1 MLSEPRFRA
10 MLDTAPVLM
19 WISGTD
25 KLCTYFNKPWLDFT
39 GRSLEEE
46 LGNGW
51 AKGVHAED
59 QQKCLEAYAESF
71 DRRETFRMD
80 YRLRRHDGKYRWIR
94 DIGVPRFNRDGSF
107 AGYMGIGIDVS
118 DRELAEQN
126 LTRATERL
134 RLALEA
140 GKAGGWEWEIKSGR
154 NLWFGKSHE
163 LVGIP
168 AEQYSSSIQEFWDR
182 VHPEDRVW
190 LQDAEREAIQ
200 NHREFAPEFRVVW
213 QDGTVHWLRSQAQF
227 FYGAD
232 GQAERMLGICV
243 EITEQ
248 KRAQEALRESEERF
262 RLAAQAG
269 KMFAYSWD
277 ATTDVL
283 ECSPEFAR
291 ILGVDREAVATGAA
305 VSAMVHPDDK
315 RTLGAAIAKLTPE
328 RPNLQITYRLIRPD
342 GVIIWLERNSRAYFD
357 GQGKIQCLVGMVV
370 DITERKWAEEALRE
384 SEERLRLAAQAG
396 RMFAYKWDV
405 RTDEVRKS
413 PEYNNILGLRT
424 EPERTTRQEFFN
436 RVHPADRPRL
446 VANLGEPTPEN
457 PHTQISFRVLRPD
470 GAVVWLEK
478 SGRAFFDA
486 SGKMVSMIGMVVDI
500 TERKLAEEAL
510 SSISQK
516 LIEAQE
522 QERARIARELHDDIG
537 QRLALLAMGCDQ
549 IEQIAPSLPAE
560 VLNRIRE
567 LQKQS
572 KALSADVQTMSRA
585 LHPPK
590 LEYLGLVAAMSN
602 ICSEFGDHQRVEID
616 FRSHD
621 VSAPLP
627 PEISLCLI
635 RVLQEALQNAAKH
648 SGVRHMEVELRGTP
662 DEIQLSVRD
671 LGKGFDLNA
680 AMQGRGL
687 GLTSMHERVRLLN
700 GTVLIQSKPMGGTTV
715 EVRVPV
721 RFRADSQCAAG

>member
-1 MLSEPRFRA
+1 MLCEQRLRA
-10 MLDTAPVLM
+10 MVDTAPVLM

-39 GRSLEEE
+39 GRSLAEE

-59 QQKCLEAYAESF
+59 LERYLVTYAQSF

-94 DIGVPRFNRDGSF
+94 DLGVPRFNQDGSF

-126 LTRATERL
+126 LSRANERL
-134 RLALEA
+134 HLALEA
-140 GKAGGWEWEIKSGR
+140 GKAGGWEWDIKSGR
-154 NLWFGKSHE
+154 NLWFGKAHE
-163 LVGIP
+163 LVGIS

-182 VHPEDRVW
+182 VHPEDRGW
-190 LQDAEREAIQ
+190 LRDAEQEAMRS
-200 NHREFAPEFRVVW
+200 HREFAPEFRVVW
-213 QDGTVHWLRSQAQF
+213 RDGTVHWLRSQAQF

-232 GQAERMLGICV
+232 GQAERMLGISV
-243 EITEQ
+243 EVTEQ

-262 RLAAQAG
+262 RLAARAG
-269 KMFAYSWD
+269 RMFAYSWD
-277 ATTDVL
+277 ATTDLL
-283 ECSPEFAR
+283 ECSEGFAK
-291 ILGVDREAVATGAA
+291 ILGVEPEATATGAA

-315 RTLGAAIAKLTPE
+315 RRLAAAIAKLTVE
-328 RPNLQITYRLIRPD
+328 RPNLQIAYRLIRPD
-342 GVIIWLERNSRAYFD
+342 GVVIWLERNSRAYFD
-357 GQGKIQCLVGMVV
+357 GQGKMKCLVGMVLE
-370 DITERKWAEEALRE
+370 ITERKWAEEALRE

-405 RTDEVRKS
+405 RTDEVSKS

-424 EPERTTRQEFFN
+424 QSERTTRPQFLDK
-436 RVHPADRPRL
+436 VHPDDRPRL
-446 VANLGEPTPEN
+446 LANLAELSSEN
-457 PHTQISFRVLRPD
+457 PNCQISFRVLRPD

-478 SGRAFFDA
+478 SGRAFFDD

-537 QRLALLAMGCDQ
+537 QRLALVAMGFDHIQ
-549 IEQIAPSLPAE
+549 QVAPVLPAE
-560 VLNRIRE
+560 VLTRMRE
-567 LQKQS
+567 LQTQTKD
-572 KALSADVQTMSRA
+572 LSADVQTMSRT
-585 LHPPK
+585 LHPK
-590 LEYLGLVAAMSN
+590 LEYLGLVAAMRS
-602 ICSEFGDHQRVEID
+602 ICDEFAGHQRVEVD
-616 FRSHD
+616 FGSHD
-621 VSAPLP
+621 VPTPLP
-627 PEISLCLI
+627 QEISLCFI

-648 SGVRHMEVELRGTP
+648 SGVRHVEVELCGTP
-662 DEIQLSVRD
+662 EEIHLSVRD
-671 LGKGFDLNA
+671 SGRGFDLNA
-680 AMQGRGL
+680 AIAGRGL
-687 GLTSMHERVRLLN
+687 GLTSMQERVRLLN

-715 EVRVPV
+715 QVRVPV
-721 RFRADSQCAAG
+721 RAKRDSQRAAG